1 MFCGEVINLI
11 NLNPNRCFLL
21 SQLLPEAISLDGSR
35 PSTDQ
40 EFRYL
45 SLKEYSFI
53 LFHHIFWKRTPFPVW
68 VAWVSWVPK
77 VYLGVKTLCKKYQE
91 VPMIALC
98 CYPNVKVEIRDSS
111 QICTTAPIF
120 SKSNYF
126 RQKYLE
132 IPSCAV
138 SLFIYIWVWVEQ
150 SQLQLQN
157 LQRNQLL

>member
-91 VPMIALC
+91 VPMIGCNLAHGPILTTPAFWQW
-98 CYPNVKVEIRDSS
+98 CYKH
-111 QICTTAPIF
+111 
-120 SKSNYF
+120 
-126 RQKYLE
+126 
-132 IPSCAV
+132 
-138 SLFIYIWVWVEQ
+138 LFISKNHPVLKLGVQVIWNWWIVLVVIQ
-150 SQLQLQN
+150 SGK
-157 LQRNQLL
+157 